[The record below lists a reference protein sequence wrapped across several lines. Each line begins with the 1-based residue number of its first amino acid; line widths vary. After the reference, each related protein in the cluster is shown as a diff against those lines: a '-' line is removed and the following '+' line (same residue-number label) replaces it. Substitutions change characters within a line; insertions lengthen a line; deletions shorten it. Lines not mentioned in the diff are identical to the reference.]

1 MKFVFFVLFS
11 LTSLL
16 AQAQLVLNPAPSS
29 GNIPIVS
36 SQTYINITNSGS
48 SAVSPSLTVDSNA
61 AGISIA
67 TNRCGIIQPLQ
78 TCYLIISYP
87 NYGVSS
93 GNVTTILRNSGAPLS
108 NLVYSAQQPVVES
121 STFSVSSLAM
131 NGFSNYSFSIKNNT
145 LSTKSYSP
153 IIGGTDFYRYVIVL
167 NRCSNIPPKGSCQVS
182 LKLNRQF
189 AGSYSA
195 TITEPQVTGS
205 IAISSTITNLTVGVI
220 PPPNPSISVSSP
232 INFGTL
238 TKLGQSAPQTVT
250 ITNTGNTNLFPVVSV
265 EGSGLGISINRCSTT
280 LVAPGKTCTVS
291 LFFNAVSVM
300 FNGAQSGLNFL
311 AKATNAT
318 DLITT
323 PVSVNLNVPPSLLIS
338 TTPSVTNPPYQF
350 GKLWAGSYKTNRLSP
365 TGDLY
370 QTGGLGVL
378 GSGYTSF
385 TAVADLFFP
394 LGTKFKFIASSQN
407 SDYFCGISTTDET
420 FCTDPY
426 GSSYSYYSPDLS
438 GTGGQ
443 YFKEVHPGFI
453 EFDFCGLTNLNKV
466 YCWGNN
472 DFGNLGDGS
481 PIPPSP
487 TYSNFSNIPV
497 EIKMTGALSGKTVKK
512 LAGGV
517 LAKCVIASDD
527 KGYCWGYNANGEL
540 GIGTSGAS
548 VNEPTQIV
556 MTNALAGKT
565 LKDIS
570 SAANGF
576 CALASDDKVYCWGQN
591 AGSLTNTNP
600 TSSSDEPIMTVDT
613 NNVLSGKVI
622 NQLSAGTQH
631 VCVIA
636 NDNKIYCWGHNLDG
650 ELGRGTSTTM
660 SPPAQ
665 IDMLNFAGKTPNSI
679 SSGFNYSCA
688 TTTDNSLFCWGANN
702 DNQLGIPVGN
712 QLSPVLIPNGF

>member
-108 NLVYSAQQPVVES
+108 NLVYLAQQPVVES

-238 TKLGQSAPQTVT
+238 TKLG
-250 ITNTGNTNLFPVVSV
+250 
-265 EGSGLGISINRCSTT
+265 
-280 LVAPGKTCTVS
+280 
-291 LFFNAVSVM
+291 
-300 FNGAQSGLNFL
+300 
-311 AKATNAT
+311 
-318 DLITT
+318 
-323 PVSVNLNVPPSLLIS
+323 
-338 TTPSVTNPPYQF
+338 
-350 GKLWAGSYKTNRLSP
+350 
-365 TGDLY
+365 
-370 QTGGLGVL
+370 
-378 GSGYTSF
+378 
-385 TAVADLFFP
+385 
-394 LGTKFKFIASSQN
+394 
-407 SDYFCGISTTDET
+407 
-420 FCTDPY
+420 
-426 GSSYSYYSPDLS
+426 
-438 GTGGQ
+438 
-443 YFKEVHPGFI
+443 
-453 EFDFCGLTNLNKV
+453 
-466 YCWGNN
+466 
-472 DFGNLGDGS
+472 
-481 PIPPSP
+481 
-487 TYSNFSNIPV
+487 
-497 EIKMTGALSGKTVKK
+497 
-512 LAGGV
+512 
-517 LAKCVIASDD
+517 
-527 KGYCWGYNANGEL
+527 
-540 GIGTSGAS
+540 
-548 VNEPTQIV
+548 
-556 MTNALAGKT
+556 
-565 LKDIS
+565 
-570 SAANGF
+570 
-576 CALASDDKVYCWGQN
+576 
-591 AGSLTNTNP
+591 
-600 TSSSDEPIMTVDT
+600 
-613 NNVLSGKVI
+613 
-622 NQLSAGTQH
+622 
-631 VCVIA
+631 
-636 NDNKIYCWGHNLDG
+636 
-650 ELGRGTSTTM
+650 
-660 SPPAQ
+660 
-665 IDMLNFAGKTPNSI
+665 
-679 SSGFNYSCA
+679 
-688 TTTDNSLFCWGANN
+688 
-702 DNQLGIPVGN
+702 
-712 QLSPVLIPNGF
+712 